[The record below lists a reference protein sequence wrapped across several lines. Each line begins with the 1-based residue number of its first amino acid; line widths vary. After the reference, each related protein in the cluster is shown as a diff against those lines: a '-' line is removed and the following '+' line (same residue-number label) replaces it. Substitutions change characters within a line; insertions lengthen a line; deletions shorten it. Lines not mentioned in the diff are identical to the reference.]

1 MKTPT
6 LLINEIFHSIQGES
20 TWAGLPCT
28 FVRLT
33 GCHLRCA
40 YCDTEYAFHEG
51 DRMTLDEIVAK
62 VKQLQ
67 PAQSANSQTPLPQV
81 GERLGEG
88 DESRIAP
95 RPSDLSSPQPSPC
108 KGEGAGAP
116 RTSRLI
122 EVTGGEPLLQPNVH
136 PLMGRLADAGF
147 TVLIETSGACDIS
160 TCDDRVIRIMDFKT
174 PGSGEAA
181 RNLWSNVEHLNHR
194 DEVKFV
200 LTGRADYDWAKEV
213 IAKYDLAKRVN
224 AVLFS
229 AVNPVPPG
237 KELPG
242 AGATGLSLRDLAEW
256 ILADGLP
263 VRLQTQL
270 HKLIWHPQTRGV

>member
-1 MKTPT
+1 MQHPT

-28 FVRLT
+28 FIRLT

-51 DRMTLDEIVAK
+51 KRLSLDEILARVE
-62 VKQLQ
+62 Q
-67 PAQSANSQTPLPQV
+67 PQTANRKPQTQ
-81 GERLGEG
+81 
-88 DESRIAP
+88 
-95 RPSDLSSPQPSPC
+95 
-108 KGEGAGAP
+108 
-116 RTSRLI
+116 RLI
-122 EVTGGEPLLQPNVH
+122 EITGGEPLLQPNVH
-136 PLMGRLADAGF
+136 PLMAMLADAGF
-147 TVLIETSGACDIS
+147 TVLIETSGACDIAA
-160 TCDDRVIRIMDFKT
+160 CDERVIRIMDFKT
-174 PGSGEAA
+174 PGSGEVA
-181 RNLWSNVEHLNHR
+181 RNLWSNVEHLTRR

-200 LTGRADYDWAKEV
+200 LTGRADYEWAKDV
-213 IAKYDLAKRVN
+213 IAKYDLANRVN

-229 AVNPVPPG
+229 AVHEIPAG

-242 AGATGLSLRDLAEW
+242 AAGLSLRDPAEW

-270 HKLIWHPQTRGV
+270 HKLIWHPQMRGV